1 MTRRRIFEYTTL
13 LLSLAAY
20 ALTPCKAQQKSQPP
34 ETVMVTLHAK
44 PGAEAELQ
52 RVLARHWTTAHDMKL
67 VADAPHVTI
76 RGAEDGDKTYFV
88 DIFTWRDAAIPDS
101 APPEIRKLWDDMNRL
116 VEARG
121 SRPPLEFVPV
131 SVVAP

>member
-1 MTRRRIFEYTTL
+1 MTHRQTFAYTAIL
-13 LLSLAAY
+13 IGISCCLRPSV
-20 ALTPCKAQQKSQPP
+20 AQQKSQQA

-44 PGAEAELQ
+44 PGAEADLQ

-67 VADAPHVTI
+67 VNDTPHVTV
-76 RGAEDGDKTYFV
+76 RGTEDGNKSYFIDV
-88 DIFTWRDAAIPDS
+88 FTWRDAGIPDS
-101 APPEIRKLWDDMNRL
+101 APAEIRKIWEDMNRL

-121 SRPPLEFVPV
+121 GHPGLEFVAV